1 MEITQIIAIAIMVLT
16 LLAMVTGKVPIY
28 LTALVGAT
36 TAALVYG
43 IPLTTPLVEDGSTI
57 VTLIRGAMHPVIIDM
72 LGVLLFIG
80 IMEKIGFL
88 NTIIANIMEFGRR
101 VGGGPGVAT
110 SGGIAAGIVG
120 GLTGFTQPAITAVV
134 TGPASIKLGVE
145 PNESA
150 GTHALAGILGN
161 YGGFTHP
168 TIVAVVATA
177 GIGFGLIN
185 VIGIIV
191 GLSAFIFSFVTLSR
205 RIKNRGGI
213 QADTM
218 EEALSKKSTCTKG
231 KALFSISL
239 IPLVVGIAL
248 NFFLNFNRDWLY
260 SFSQWL
266 YNLNSDTGLFIIA
279 AAIVLLLVAAYQSEK
294 GSLRKAISPFVVLFT
309 GFIVGYPIILVGIFS
324 SIVVAVLAGIK
335 LTEAEGIMMAGVHR
349 ISTPLFATISFL
361 FMSAVMNAIGL
372 IALASDTIGPAMNI
386 APIQILLLI
395 SAVTGFL
402 TQSNG
407 ASAGVVVAFL
417 IVAIDGGANPFAA
430 AVAAAGGCA
439 IMQYFLTGG
448 PVAAL
453 STVIPVIPGSELKA
467 ANKTQR
473 PAILFALL
481 VLFVITIPLSFL

>member
-1 MEITQIIAIAIMVLT
+1 MELTQIIAIIIMVIT
-16 LLAMVTGKVPIY
+16 LLSMVTGKVPIY
-28 LTALVGAT
+28 LTAIIGST

-43 IPLTTPLVEDGSTI
+43 IPISVPIVEDGSTL

-88 NTIIANIMEFGRR
+88 NIIIENIMELGRR

-134 TGPASIKLGVE
+134 TGPASVELGVE
-145 PNESA
+145 PDESA

-168 TIVAVVATA
+168 TILAVVATA

-191 GLSAFIFSFVTLSR
+191 GLSAFIFSYVTLSR
-205 RIKNRGGI
+205 RVKNRGSAKGNLESVVKKGSPSKSSPLFVLSLVLLVAGI
-213 QADTM
+213 VLNFILNNPDL
-218 EEALSKKSTCTKG
+218 EW
-231 KALFSISL
+231 FS
-239 IPLVVGIAL
+239 AL
-248 NFFLNFNRDWLY
+248 NPN
-260 SFSQWL
+260 
-266 YNLNSDTGLFIIA
+266 TGMFIVS
-279 AAIVLLLVAAYQSEK
+279 AAIALLLVAAFQAEK
-294 GSLRKAISPFVVLFT
+294 GSLLKAISPFIVLFT
-309 GFIVGYPIILVGIFS
+309 GFVVGLPIILVGIFS
-324 SIVVAVLAGIK
+324 SLVVAFLAGVK

-349 ISTPLFATISFL
+349 ISTPLFATIAFL

-372 IALASDTIGPAMNI
+372 IALASDTIGPAMNV
-386 APIQILLLI
+386 AQIQILLLI

-417 IVAIDGGANPFAA
+417 IIAIDGGANPFAA
-430 AVAAAGGCA
+430 SVAAAGGCA

-473 PAILFALL
+473 PAILFALF

>member
-1 MEITQIIAIAIMVLT
+1 MEITQMIAIAIMVLT

-28 LTALVGAT
+28 LTAVIGSV

-43 IPLTTPLVEDGSTI
+43 IPISVPLVEDGSTL
-57 VTLIRGAMHPVIIDM
+57 VTLIRGAMHPVILDM

-88 NTIIANIMEFGRR
+88 NIIITSIMEFGRR
-101 VGGGPGVAT
+101 VGGGPGVAS

-134 TGPASIKLGVE
+134 TGPASVELGVE

-185 VIGIIV
+185 VVGIIV
-191 GLSAFIFSFVTLSR
+191 GLSAFAFSFVTLSR
-205 RIKNRGGI
+205 RVKNRGGG
-213 QADTM
+213 QNLDQGVQ
-218 EEALSKKSTCTKG
+218 SKKGSSSKG
-231 KALFSISL
+231 SPLFILSL
-239 IPLVVGIAL
+239 VLLSVGIVL
-248 NFFLNFNRDWLY
+248 NFI
-260 SFSQWL
+260 
-266 YNLNSDTGLFIIA
+266 LNSDLEWFTALNPHTGLFIIT
-279 AAIVLLLVAAYQSEK
+279 AAIVILLMAAYQAEQ
-294 GSLRKAISPFVVLFT
+294 GSLVKAISPFIVLFS
-309 GFIVGYPIILVGIFS
+309 GFIIGLPIILVGIFS
-324 SIVVAVLAGIK
+324 SLVVAVLAGVE
-335 LTEAEGIMMAGVHR
+335 LTEAESFMMAGVHR
-349 ISTPLFATISFL
+349 ISTPLFATIAFL

-372 IALASDTIGPAMNI
+372 IALASDTIGPAMNL

-417 IVAIDGGANPFAA
+417 TIAIDGGANPFAA

-481 VLFVITIPLSFL
+481 VLFVITIPLAFL